1 MCLDNV
7 TLRKKSWPHFE
18 HDQIDFGVDHLCVS
32 ER

>member
-7 TLRKKSWPHFE
+7 TLREKSQPHFG
-18 HDQIDFGVDHLCVS
+18 HDQIGFGVDHLCVS